1 MSLFDGTSERPRE
14 RKAKATKNVLKAKHR
29 SNDESLLD
37 PRYGVG
43 SRSATHTTAANRTR
57 NERRELTEAYERG
70 EIKFNDTSSS
80 FMLCYCNMAP
90 DYHDFP
96 HEPHKE
102 EIAKFE
108 LQHYGKKR

>member
-37 PRYGVG
+37 PHYGVG

-70 EIKFNDTSSS
+70 EIKFNDTSQT
-80 FMLCYCNMAP
+80 LCFA
-90 DYHDFP
+90 
-96 HEPHKE
+96 
-102 EIAKFE
+102 IVIW
-108 LQHYGKKR
+108 LQIITIFLMSHIRKK